1 MLIHTFFFLLFPAFQ
16 MEGFADLLYKIYNGS
31 FSLQKQQIKKAVLLH
46 DVTPDLNTFIA
57 LL

>member
-1 MLIHTFFFLLFPAFQ
+1 
-16 MEGFADLLYKIYNGS
+16 MEGSADLLYKIYNGS